1 MTATATRNEATM
13 ERPASDGLRPTP
25 GGEAGRATNP
35 AWWARGLLF
44 ENCNCR
50 LLCHCH
56 VSFTQPA
63 DEERCI
69 GYWAIR
75 IDEGAWGDVPLAGLH
90 ALVLGDSP
98 QVMADGDWTQA
109 LYLDLRADAAQRP
122 ALEAILDGRAGGPWA
137 KLGALVS
144 RRLPTRWV
152 AIRIEEDGR
161 RKAFRVEGAD
171 LVSEVEAIKAADRT
185 GEVRLENCHNQ
196 IHGSPQVLAFG
207 TSRLEDNGFA
217 LATERTHALWS
228 RFAWQG
234 P

>member
-1 MTATATRNEATM
+1 MFW
-13 ERPASDGLRPTP
+13 PTSRTGQVQP
-25 GGEAGRATNP
+25 GRAGDGEP
-35 AWWARGLLF
+35 QAAPPWRAHGLLF

-63 DEERCI
+63 DEKRCI
-69 GYWAIR
+69 GYWAVR
-75 IDEGAWGDVPLAGLH
+75 IEEGAWGEVSLAGLH
-90 ALVLGDSP
+90 ALVLADSP
-98 QVMADGDWTQA
+98 QVMAEGNWTQA
-109 LYLDLRADAAQRP
+109 LYLDRRADAEQRL
-122 ALEAILDGRAGGPWA
+122 ALEAILGGQAGGPWA

-152 AIRIEEDGR
+152 AIHIEEEGR
-161 RKAFRVEGAD
+161 RKSLRLDGVN
-171 LVSEVEAIKAADRT
+171 LVSEVEAIKAADRS

-196 IHGSPQVLAFG
+196 IHGSPQVLAWG
-207 TSRLEDNGFA
+207 TTRFEDRGLA